1 MSGVPRAPSPHPA
14 AKAKAKAKA
23 LEAKAKA
30 NPELLRARVAKC
42 QWCGQQRHGWRDN
55 SLAFYCELC
64 WGEYDALEAADGE
77 EYAGKEWHDEI
88 LEADNMATEIDDV
101 DSGEVMKAM
110 QRAFQKIDHDEA
122 SDTDDDI
129 DDDKVGELD
138 EAFKKAGKQGEPG
151 ELQQA
156 HIVVVVDISGSMRT
170 VDVQPD
176 EGGEYITRMTAVT
189 MTLRTFFEKQAQDCS
204 PHRFSLISF
213 NEQARLHFSGK
224 TAYQAATQVTSS
236 LNLTASHGTYFVA
249 GLEAAK
255 SALVHAAG
263 TPHWLIF
270 SDGRPADGPQTLKLV
285 AAMLKEHESLRIHAI
300 GFGDGLD
307 FHVLQQLTS
316 IGRGTF
322 APSGRS
328 VAALH
333 GAFASVTSTITL
345 TQTVTSRTSQSSTF
359 SFQAGNGPGQS
370 GPEDETQRAKDKTS
384 KQRPVT
390 FEYANQFVWDS
401 QSISFPSSRRALSFN
416 GKKFIEYY
424 HRRATA
430 SHPVYIRRSP
440 FTEGGMRHV
449 YCFKDSLVKLCF
461 EEGRDGFAMRA
472 AGTDAR
478 MVAKLSRYVDEWH
491 NSYEIVSAYAKSS
504 AMAKW
509 YARIFMMAVADRL
522 GLTGRRMARIIFVE
536 CYIYQ
541 ASDGSAAPTKYFI
554 GERYLPGLFLKY
566 NSNHG
571 FVNPEAPDTEIA
583 QAFSHFTFEASGG
596 EQMVLDLQGV
606 YVDKAH
612 RRRPHIIMTDPQVV
626 SLERSFGPGDLGLE
640 GMCAFFRTHKCGAT
654 CREMR
659 LDPDAPIRRLRRL
672 VRERNT
678 AAAVPESES
687 VSSATAPVGDAA
699 LAPLAP
705 SASGESG
712 SIMALRSAPT
722 PFPSDAVAIPPLPA
736 LPPKPKVEGL
746 EPRGATLSA
755 SCPPAVKQDTSS
767 EALGL
772 SRHSA
777 AVIGK
782 AGGPLSAVMARSPA
796 VTERP
801 SFESWLQSQGT
812 QQDTLRASAPPFRP
826 VSAPEPLTSQSM
838 AAPPATIVPA
848 QPSTP
853 PAEAQPSLAD
863 SGASRASTSS
873 LKSEGGSSDSTADR
887 PPSPQQE
894 TRKTI
899 VYGPGGQ
906 KLSTACASREDVT
919 KAIVAQWSIPE
930 EEQLLFQESS
940 SQAGT
945 DFFRVER
952 KMDPRKLRFT
962 QASIS
967 PTFRDGRQI
976 FQLMNDL
983 NSQEVDPLREL
994 EPLDV
999 VWHNGYWRSLS
1010 NRRLWTLKHCTAA
1023 MTDQTLFVRVHVR
1036 APDAEFRTKLT
1047 STNDGVSVLIMNRAR
1062 SPSPTAAR

>member
-1 MSGVPRAPSPHPA
+1 MSGEPPAPSPHPA

-30 NPELLRARVAKC
+30 NPGLLRARVAKC
-42 QWCGQQRHGWRDN
+42 QWCHQKRLGWRDT
-55 SLAFYCELC
+55 SLVFYCELC

-77 EYAGKEWHDEI
+77 EYAGREWHDEI
-88 LEADNMATEIDDV
+88 LEADNQAAEIDDV
-101 DSGEVMKAM
+101 DSGEVMEAM

-122 SDTDDDI
+122 SDADDDI
-129 DDDKVGELD
+129 DDDEVGELD
-138 EAFKKAGKQGEPG
+138 AAFKKGGKPGEPP
-151 ELQQA
+151 EIQQA
-156 HIVVVVDISGSMRT
+156 HVILVVDISGSMRT

-176 EGGEYITRMTAVT
+176 EGGEFITRMAAVT

-204 PHRFSLISF
+204 PHLFSLISF

-236 LNLTASHGTYFVA
+236 LNLTASHGTHFVA

-255 SALVHAAG
+255 SALVHATG

-285 AAMLKEHESLRIHAI
+285 PAMLKEHASLRIHAI

-307 FHVLQQLTS
+307 FQVLQQLTA

-345 TQTVTSRTSQSSTF
+345 TQTVTSGTSQSSTF
-359 SFQAGNGPGQS
+359 SFQGVHGQS
-370 GPEDETQRAKDKTS
+370 SPEHAKDRARAS

-390 FEYANQFVWDS
+390 FECANQFVWGS
-401 QSISFPSSRRALSFN
+401 HSISFPSSRRALSFN
-416 GKKFIEYY
+416 GKKFIEYFY
-424 HRRATA
+424 RKA
-430 SHPVYIRRSP
+430 STKYPVYLRQNP
-440 FTEGGMRHV
+440 FAEGGMRHV
-449 YCFKDSLVKLCF
+449 YCFKDPLVRLCF
-461 EEGRDGFAMRA
+461 EVGGDGCAMRA

-491 NSYEIVSAYAKSS
+491 NSYEVVSAYAKSS
-504 AMAKW
+504 ALAKW

-522 GLTGRRMARIIFVE
+522 GLTGRSMARIIFVE

-541 ASDGSAAPTKYFI
+541 ASDGSNAPSRYFI

-626 SLERSFGPGDLGLE
+626 SLEKSFGPGDLGLE
-640 GMCAFFRTHKCGAT
+640 SMCAFFRTHKCGAT

-672 VRERNT
+672 VRERN
-678 AAAVPESES
+678 AGAAVSEPES
-687 VSSATAPVGDAA
+687 VASATAPVGDAA
-699 LAPLAP
+699 LAPLEP
-705 SASGESG
+705 LPSGESG
-712 SIMALRSAPT
+712 SIMALRSTPT
-722 PFPSDAVAIPPLPA
+722 PFPSDAVAIPPLPT
-736 LPPKPKVEGL
+736 LPPKPKAEGL
-746 EPRGATLSA
+746 EAPLTSGVAPS
-755 SCPPAVKQDTSS
+755 PAVKQDMSS
-767 EALGL
+767 EAQVL

-801 SFESWLQSQGT
+801 SFESWLQSQST
-812 QQDTLRASAPPFRP
+812 QQDSLRVSAPPFRP
-826 VSAPEPLTSQSM
+826 ASAPEPLASQSM
-838 AAPPATIVPA
+838 AAPPATIVA
-848 QPSTP
+848 AHPSNP
-853 PAEAQPSLAD
+853 PAEGQPSLAD
-863 SGASRASTSS
+863 SGVSRASTSS
-873 LKSEGGSSDSTADR
+873 LKSEEEGGSSDSTADR
-887 PPSPQQE
+887 PPSPQE
-894 TRKTI
+894 EARKTI
-899 VYGPGGQ
+899 IYGPGGQ
-906 KLSTACASREDVT
+906 KLSTACASREDVVN
-919 KAIVAQWSIPE
+919 AIVAQWSIPE
-930 EEQLLFQESS
+930 DEQLLFQESS

-967 PTFRDGRQI
+967 PTFRDGQPI

-999 VWHNGYWRSLS
+999 VWHDGYWRSLS

-1023 MTDQTLFVRVHVR
+1023 MTDQALFVRVRVR

-1047 STNDGVSVLIMNRAR
+1047 STNDGVSVLVMNRAR
-1062 SPSPTAAR
+1062 SPSPAAAR